1 MLVAA
6 KALALLVVVGA
17 TEWAVVVAIV
27 AAAAVLVPRQ
37 RWNSYRL
44 RL

>member
-1 MLVAA
+1 MIVAA

-27 AAAAVLVPRQ
+27 AAAVLVPRQ